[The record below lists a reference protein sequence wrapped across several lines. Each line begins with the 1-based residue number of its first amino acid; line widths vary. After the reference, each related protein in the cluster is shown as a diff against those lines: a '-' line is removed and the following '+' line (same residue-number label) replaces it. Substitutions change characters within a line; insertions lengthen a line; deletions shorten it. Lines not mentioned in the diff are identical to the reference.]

1 MGDRFPAP
9 VSTWETRTISEVI
22 LGVSE
27 GLQGSVQGPLPPG
40 DAEKISSEQ
49 AWQEPES
56 VRVAKC

>member
-27 GLQGSVQGPLPPG
+27 GLQSSVQGPLPPG
-40 DAEKISSEQ
+40 DAEKISSRTREREGDQ
-49 AWQEPES
+49 ML
-56 VRVAKC
+56 K